1 MEIVLVGE
9 SAWREPQA
17 ARRLQLMQTR
27 AAHFEPSG
35 RSSVKDARVALC
47 FKVPFHFRQW
57 FKLEALREGITMTD
71 FLIKVTEWY
80 VQTHGDTSTSDT
92 KTDRPYFRK

>member
-1 MEIVLVGE
+1 MEIVLVAE
-9 SAWREPQA
+9 SAWCEPQG

-35 RSSVKDARVALC
+35 RSSAKDARVALC

-57 FKLEALREGITMTD
+57 FKLEALREELTMTE

-80 VQTHGDTSTSDT
+80 VQAHSDTSASDT
-92 KTDRPYFRK
+92 EIGRPYFRK